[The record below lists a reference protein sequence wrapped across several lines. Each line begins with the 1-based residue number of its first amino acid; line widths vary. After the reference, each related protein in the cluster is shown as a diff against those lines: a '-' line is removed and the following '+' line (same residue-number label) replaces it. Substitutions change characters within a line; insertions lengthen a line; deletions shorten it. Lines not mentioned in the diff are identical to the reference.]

1 MKAIVLVLMGLMG
14 AEVAAN
20 AQVTTL
26 GSRTGFG
33 GHIGQYQRD
42 FNLGLNL
49 TSPYFCYKKL
59 AVRARANMAWNEHL
73 NTSNEITWSSYS
85 HVSVGVVSIAG
96 QAGDFVRLYGEGGV
110 LLLFP
115 SEDFSSSSAN
125 MGGYGLFGFEFFMY
139 ENANYFLEVGG
150 VGTGAR
156 ADKIAGSP
164 IYSNGLLM
172 NVGFRY
178 QL

>member
-1 MKAIVLVLMGLMG
+1 MKTVVLVLMGLMG
-14 AEVAAN
+14 AGVAAN

-26 GSRTGFG
+26 GNRTAFG

-49 TSPYFCYKKL
+49 TSPYFCYNKI

-73 NTSNEITWSSYS
+73 NTSNEMTWSPYS
-85 HVSVGVVSIAG
+85 SVSVGVVSIAG
-96 QAGDFVRLYGEGGV
+96 QVGDFIRLYGEGGV

-115 SEDFSSSSAN
+115 SKDFSSSSAN
-125 MGGYGLFGFEFFMY
+125 LGGYGLFGFEFFMC
-139 ENANYFLEVGG
+139 EHANYFLEVGG
-150 VGTGAR
+150 VGSGAH

-164 IYSNGLLM
+164 IYSNGLLI